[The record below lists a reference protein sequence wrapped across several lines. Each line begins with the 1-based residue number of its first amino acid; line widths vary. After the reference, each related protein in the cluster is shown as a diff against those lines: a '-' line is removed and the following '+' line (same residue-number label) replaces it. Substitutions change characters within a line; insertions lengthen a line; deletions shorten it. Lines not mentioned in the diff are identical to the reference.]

1 MNYDGF
7 LHGKVV
13 TAPESGIDV
22 KPEELSR
29 KLKPHQRD
37 AVIWALKGGRRGL
50 FESFGLGKTAQELEY
65 CRLIV
70 RHQGGKALIV
80 LPLGVRQEFKR
91 DAVELLGM
99 APPEYVRS
107 MEEAERSDASILMTN
122 YERVRDGDID
132 PRAFTA
138 TVLDEA
144 SVLRSFGSKTYQ
156 TFLDKF
162 QGVPYKLVCTATPSP
177 NRYKELIHYAGFLEV
192 MDTGQAL
199 TRFFQRDSTK
209 ANNLTLYPHKEKEF
223 WLWVSTWALMITK
236 PSDLGYSDEGYAL
249 PPLKVVPHVIRD
261 QYGQS
266 VGRDGQVEL
275 LRKAAVSLSEAAREK
290 RDTIGARV
298 AMAKEIIDS
307 DPEAHFI
314 LWHDLE
320 AEREAIQKAIPEAVP
335 IYGTQDLETR
345 EANTMGFSDGKF
357 RILSTKKELSG
368 SGCNFQ
374 RHCHR
379 AIFVGIDYEFNDFIQ
394 AVHRIYRF
402 LQTEEVTIDILYTES
417 EQEIYRAL
425 MEMLSGKEQKAYQDA
440 FAALLPE
447 NMESLSPE
455 MQKQVYQYA
464 EQIARDSAL
473 AGRGVEEYSPAA
485 WVQKAQEAAESGIGV
500 DNFLKLKE
508 QLSALEPIKDPNGKT
523 TETAAQQKRNALFE
537 NEELTPEQKQAI
549 DLLLISGGDSG
560 KVSDYTT
567 NNAYLRSQMNET
579 EQARY
584 DAAAGIFSGMTAEEY
599 QELAKL
605 AKSQKAGEETGTE
618 KKQAVLQAL
627 MDRGMNRR
635 EAYAFYALAKA
646 ANPGETNWTDV
657 EGACYAGLSDSGKT
671 KYQAVREYFVE
682 LPVSDF
688 AYIQDILSGVEGDRD
703 QSGKTV
709 SGSLKRNKLAVLMGL
724 GMTAA
729 EAQVYYNLT
738 K

>member
-13 TAPESGIDV
+13 TAPESGMDV
-22 KPEELSR
+22 KPEELSK

-70 RHQGGKALIV
+70 KRQGGKALIV

-99 APPEYVRS
+99 VPPEYVRS
-107 MEEAERSDASILMTN
+107 MEEAEHSNASILMTN

-275 LRKAAVSLSEAAREK
+275 LRKAVNRLQEVYRKYSRESVY
-290 RDTIGARV
+290 DYAQHV
-298 AMAKEIIDS
+298 ELAKELDRDGRLPATFMVVAPGSWTDEVWDDINRMRTLNTTQSQRRKQMHVCPLQLDIVDRIINRYSNPGDLVL
-307 DPEAHFI
+307 DPFGGLGTVA
-314 LWHDLE
+314 LE
-320 AEREAIQKAIPEAVP
+320 AIK
-335 IYGTQDLETR
+335 
-345 EANTMGFSDGKF
+345 
-357 RILSTKKELSG
+357 
-368 SGCNFQ
+368 
-374 RHCHR
+374 
-379 AIFVGIDYEFNDFIQ
+379 
-394 AVHRIYRF
+394 
-402 LQTEEVTIDILYTES
+402 
-417 EQEIYRAL
+417 
-425 MEMLSGKEQKAYQDA
+425 
-440 FAALLPE
+440 
-447 NMESLSPE
+447 
-455 MQKQVYQYA
+455 
-464 EQIARDSAL
+464 
-473 AGRGVEEYSPAA
+473 AGRRGYTIELNNDYFRDAVGY
-485 WVQKAQEAAESGIGV
+485 
-500 DNFLKLKE
+500 LKE
-508 QLSALEPIKDPNGKT
+508 QEEREDVPTLFDFLE
-523 TETAAQQKRNALFE
+523 
-537 NEELTPEQKQAI
+537 
-549 DLLLISGGDSG
+549 
-560 KVSDYTT
+560 
-567 NNAYLRSQMNET
+567 
-579 EQARY
+579 
-584 DAAAGIFSGMTAEEY
+584 
-599 QELAKL
+599 
-605 AKSQKAGEETGTE
+605 
-618 KKQAVLQAL
+618 
-627 MDRGMNRR
+627 
-635 EAYAFYALAKA
+635 
-646 ANPGETNWTDV
+646 
-657 EGACYAGLSDSGKT
+657 
-671 KYQAVREYFVE
+671 
-682 LPVSDF
+682 
-688 AYIQDILSGVEGDRD
+688 
-703 QSGKTV
+703 
-709 SGSLKRNKLAVLMGL
+709 GSCG
-724 GMTAA
+724 
-729 EAQVYYNLT
+729 
-738 K
+738 